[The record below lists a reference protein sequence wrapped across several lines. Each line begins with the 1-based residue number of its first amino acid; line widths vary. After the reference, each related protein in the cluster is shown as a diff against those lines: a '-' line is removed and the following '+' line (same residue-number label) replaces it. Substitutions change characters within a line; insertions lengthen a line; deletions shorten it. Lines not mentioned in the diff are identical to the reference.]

1 MNKEELSKIAAIQTE
16 IEVIKRQ
23 ISKADC
29 SYIADRVRGSSSV
42 FPYVERSFNIEGYV
56 NIDSYYTKLN
66 RLQNK
71 LKRKLDELMDERD
84 KVLDYIETV
93 PDSIMRQILM
103 LKYINGMTWEQIG
116 GEIGYSGVWVR
127 KKHAKFFAKMQK
139 NIT

>member
-23 ISKADC
+23 ISEADC

-42 FPYVERSFNIEGYV
+42 FPYVERSFSIKGYD
-56 NIDSYYTKLN
+56 IDSYYTKLN

-84 KVLDYIETV
+84 RVLDYIETV
-93 PDSIMRQILM
+93 PDSIMRQILI
-103 LKYINGMTWEQIG
+103 LKYINGMTWKQIG
-116 GEIGYSGVWVR
+116 AEIGYSAR
-127 KKHAKFFAKMQK
+127 SIRRKHASFFQQ
-139 NIT
+139 N